1 MDKLFS
7 LFSTS
12 LGMHITKL
20 FYAFIFLIIAG
31 IIAKIIQAVT
41 VFILHII
48 NIDGISRSLGID
60 ATLKRAEL
68 KESFSEIL
76 ANISF
81 WLALGSIIVW
91 GIYEFRFLRAIAL
104 LRTILDYL
112 TINVIAAVFVM
123 SFCII
128 AGILLS
134 QLISFIGAAIQLP
147 GFRIISKI
155 TQYVVIIF
163 GSIVSLDKLGISSS
177 IILSKLDIVLGFF
190 ALAGAIAFGLGC
202 KDLAASYLANFLRNS
217 K

>member
-12 LGMHITKL
+12 LGMHIIKL

-48 NIDGISRSLGID
+48 NIDGISRGLRID

-68 KESFSEIL
+68 KESFSEIISNL
-76 ANISF
+76 SF
-81 WLALGSIIVW
+81 WLTLGSIIVW
-91 GIYEFRFLRAIAL
+91 GIYEFKFLRAIAL

-202 KDLAASYLANFLRNS
+202 KDLAASYLANFLRNN